1 VTSKAN
7 NQVLTEELTLKEQRL
22 RDIICQAAARE
33 KPGQILVG
41 FSGGVDSSLL
51 LWESVQSV
59 GSDRVIAVTAT
70 SPTSV
75 PEEEEHAR
83 RFAACLKVEHLIV
96 PTEECSDS
104 AFLGN
109 PPDRCYLC
117 KRTRYAHLKSLA
129 ERLGPAVVVD
139 GTQAD
144 DDPSDRPGMRALQE
158 LAVLSPLA
166 LAGIDKQGVRTLL
179 RAAGFTALAARKAE
193 PCLATR
199 IPTGDTI
206 TMKALDQIR
215 RGESFLKALGL
226 ETVRLRHHGS
236 WARIVTDRV
245 GMDLMLQGQG
255 LRQQAV
261 AELKSLGYRYVTLDM
276 EEYGANRKLP

>member
-1 VTSKAN
+1 MTSEEN
-7 NQVLTEELTLKEQRL
+7 NRFLPEELALKEQRV
-22 RDIICQAAARE
+22 REIICEAASGETYVRV
-33 KPGQILVG
+33 LVG

-51 LWESVQSV
+51 LWESVQAV
-59 GSDRVIAVTAT
+59 GPERVTAVTAT

-83 RFAACLKVEHLIV
+83 RFAASLKVEHLII
-96 PTEECSDS
+96 PTEECTDS
-104 AFLGN
+104 AFLSN

-117 KRTRYAHLKSLA
+117 KRTRYLHMKSLA
-129 ERLGPAVVVD
+129 QSLGPAVVMD

-144 DDPSDRPGMRALQE
+144 DDPSDRPGMRALDE

-166 LAGIDKQGVRTLL
+166 QAGIDKQGVRTLL
-179 RAAGFTALAARKAE
+179 RVAGFPDLAEKKAE

-199 IPTGDTI
+199 IPTGDPI
-206 TMKALDQIR
+206 TVKALEEVR

-245 GMDLMLQGQG
+245 GMSLL
-255 LRQQAV
+255 LHKPRLA
-261 AELKSLGYRYVTLDM
+261 AEESSRS
-276 EEYGANRKLP
+276 